1 MAARSDVGRSTL
13 KGVPPFPKHP
23 AYKDPPIPICLISPP
38 KPYGRRC
45 AIPPRPESRSPF
57 MQQTDPPSYG
67 EEFSMTRVLA
77 CLAIGAWVFLLWP
90 FPITTFMATC
100 MACVTYPAYRKL
112 HRKMSPSWAMTTYTV
127 GLAAITILPIA
138 TVVSLVTPQ
147 AVAGLK
153 ILDGL
158 RDSGWIH
165 SPEAQAW
172 FASVDAW
179 LKNLPGLEGG
189 LDQLASTAAG
199 LAGTAARTVLAGGV
213 GIAGGAFQ
221 AVLVLF
227 LFVMITMMCVTRADL
242 IHEFA
247 CRLTQWP
254 AEVIDRFVS
263 TIRKAIFGV
272 LVGVVFVALIQGFL
286 CGVGFAI
293 AEVPQPAFWGLIAA
307 FEAPIPFVGTALVW
321 LPVCIWLWLTGST
334 VACIGLAIWCALVV
348 AGVDN
353 LLRPFFLKTGIDAS
367 VVTLILSILCGL
379 AAFGPVGVFAGPVLV
394 AVAIQ
399 AGNES
404 TLCRKH

>member
-1 MAARSDVGRSTL
+1 
-13 KGVPPFPKHP
+13 
-23 AYKDPPIPICLISPP
+23 
-38 KPYGRRC
+38 
-45 AIPPRPESRSPF
+45 
-57 MQQTDPPSYG
+57 
-67 EEFSMTRVLA
+67 MTRVLA

-199 LAGTAARTVLAGGV
+199 LAGTAAPAGLLRA
-213 GIAGGAFQ
+213 GINVDAADPACGGEGERHRR
-221 AVLVLF
+221 AVLGEK
-227 LFVMITMMCVTRADL
+227 RA
-242 IHEFA
+242 
-247 CRLTQWP
+247 
-254 AEVIDRFVS
+254 V
-263 TIRKAIFGV
+263 FGD
-272 LVGVVFVALIQGFL
+272 AS
-286 CGVGFAI
+286 
-293 AEVPQPAFWGLIAA
+293 GLQDERIAA
-307 FEAPIPFVGTALVW
+307 
-321 LPVCIWLWLTGST
+321 
-334 VACIGLAIWCALVV
+334 GL
-348 AGVDN
+348 
-353 LLRPFFLKTGIDAS
+353 
-367 VVTLILSILCGL
+367 
-379 AAFGPVGVFAGPVLV
+379 
-394 AVAIQ
+394 
-399 AGNES
+399 
-404 TLCRKH
+404 

>member
-1 MAARSDVGRSTL
+1 MCIRDS
-13 KGVPPFPKHP
+13 
-23 AYKDPPIPICLISPP
+23 
-38 KPYGRRC
+38 
-45 AIPPRPESRSPF
+45 
-57 MQQTDPPSYG
+57 
-67 EEFSMTRVLA
+67 
-77 CLAIGAWVFLLWP
+77 
-90 FPITTFMATC
+90 
-100 MACVTYPAYRKL
+100 RKL

-227 LFVMITMMCVTRADL
+227 LFVMIDVYKR
-242 IHEFA
+242 
-247 CRLTQWP
+247 
-254 AEVIDRFVS
+254 
-263 TIRKAIFGV
+263 
-272 LVGVVFVALIQGFL
+272 QGFL
-286 CGVGFAI
+286 GALTTFST
-293 AEVPQPAFWGLIAA
+293 FSMDTLAA
-307 FEAPIPFVGTALVW
+307 FHAGHPAKAV
-321 LPVCIWLWLTGST
+321 PVSYTH
-334 VACIGLAIWCALVV
+334 LVV
-348 AGVDN
+348 
-353 LLRPFFLKTGIDAS
+353 
-367 VVTLILSILCGL
+367 GL
-379 AAFGPVGVFAGPVLV
+379 AADMGPNAPIVLAYQMV
-394 AVAIQ
+394 RLYTIILTVPLAARILHKFL
-399 AGNES
+399 S
-404 TLCRKH
+404 

>member
-1 MAARSDVGRSTL
+1 
-13 KGVPPFPKHP
+13 
-23 AYKDPPIPICLISPP
+23 
-38 KPYGRRC
+38 
-45 AIPPRPESRSPF
+45 
-57 MQQTDPPSYG
+57 
-67 EEFSMTRVLA
+67 MTRVLA

-90 FPITTFMATC
+90 FPVTTFLATC
-100 MACVTYPAYRKL
+100 MACVSYPIYRKL
-112 HRKMSPSWAMTTYTV
+112 HRKLSPKLAMAAYTT
-127 GLAAITILPIA
+127 GLALITILPIA
-138 TVVSLVTPQ
+138 TIVSLVTPQ

-158 RDSGWIH
+158 RDSGWLS
-165 SPEAQAW
+165 SPAAQAW
-172 FASVDAW
+172 FASIDAAIR
-179 LKNLPGLEGG
+179 KFPGLEGG

-221 AVLVLF
+221 MVLELF
-227 LFVMITMMCVTRADL
+227 LFVMITMMCATRADL
-242 IHEFA
+242 IHDFA

-254 AEVIDRFVS
+254 ADVIDRFVS

-272 LVGVVFVALIQGFL
+272 LVGVIFVALIQGVL
-286 CGVGFAI
+286 CGIGFAF
-293 AEVPQPAFWGLIAA
+293 AGVPQPAFWGLIAA
-307 FEAPIPFVGTALVW
+307 FVAPIPFVGTALVW
-321 LPVCIWLWLTGST
+321 LPACIWLWLTGST
-334 VACIGLAIWCALVV
+334 VACIGLALWCALVV

-379 AAFGPVGVFAGPVLV
+379 AAFGPIGVFAGPVLV

-404 TLCRKH
+404 TLSGKR

>member
-1 MAARSDVGRSTL
+1 
-13 KGVPPFPKHP
+13 
-23 AYKDPPIPICLISPP
+23 
-38 KPYGRRC
+38 
-45 AIPPRPESRSPF
+45 
-57 MQQTDPPSYG
+57 
-67 EEFSMTRVLA
+67 MTRVLA

-293 AEVPQPAFWGLIAA
+293 AEVPQPAFWVHGGLHRPCHLVCAGRSRGGQPA
-307 FEAPIPFVGTALVW
+307 SPLLPEDGDRRVGRYADPLH
-321 LPVCIWLWLTGST
+321 P
-334 VACIGLAIWCALVV
+334 
-348 AGVDN
+348 
-353 LLRPFFLKTGIDAS
+353 LRPRRVWAGRRLRGAGARRRRHS
-367 VVTLILSILCGL
+367 GRQREYPLPQALSMMT
-379 AAFGPVGVFAGPVLV
+379 P
-394 AVAIQ
+394 
-399 AGNES
+399 
-404 TLCRKH
+404 

>member
-1 MAARSDVGRSTL
+1 
-13 KGVPPFPKHP
+13 
-23 AYKDPPIPICLISPP
+23 
-38 KPYGRRC
+38 
-45 AIPPRPESRSPF
+45 

-307 FEAPIPFVGTALVW
+307 FVAPIPFVGTALVW
-321 LPVCIWLWLTGST
+321 
-334 VACIGLAIWCALVV
+334 LVV

>member
-1 MAARSDVGRSTL
+1 
-13 KGVPPFPKHP
+13 
-23 AYKDPPIPICLISPP
+23 
-38 KPYGRRC
+38 
-45 AIPPRPESRSPF
+45 
-57 MQQTDPPSYG
+57 
-67 EEFSMTRVLA
+67 MTRVLA

-293 AEVPQPAFWGLIAA
+293 AEVPQPAFWASLPRSWLPSLCRHGSRL
-307 FEAPIPFVGTALVW
+307 

>member
-1 MAARSDVGRSTL
+1 
-13 KGVPPFPKHP
+13 
-23 AYKDPPIPICLISPP
+23 
-38 KPYGRRC
+38 
-45 AIPPRPESRSPF
+45 
-57 MQQTDPPSYG
+57 
-67 EEFSMTRVLA
+67 MTRVLA

-242 IHEFA
+242 IHEFPLGN
-247 CRLTQWP
+247 RP
-254 AEVIDRFVS
+254 VS
-263 TIRKAIFGV
+263 CGDFN
-272 LVGVVFVALIQGFL
+272 LLIQRGNGFCVVSADL
-286 CGVGFAI
+286 L
-293 AEVPQPAFWGLIAA
+293 GL
-307 FEAPIPFVGTALVW
+307 GDSL
-321 LPVCIWLWLTGST
+321 
-334 VACIGLAIWCALVV
+334 
-348 AGVDN
+348 
-353 LLRPFFLKTGIDAS
+353 
-367 VVTLILSILCGL
+367 
-379 AAFGPVGVFAGPVLV
+379 
-394 AVAIQ
+394 
-399 AGNES
+399 
-404 TLCRKH
+404 

>member
-1 MAARSDVGRSTL
+1 
-13 KGVPPFPKHP
+13 
-23 AYKDPPIPICLISPP
+23 
-38 KPYGRRC
+38 
-45 AIPPRPESRSPF
+45 
-57 MQQTDPPSYG
+57 
-67 EEFSMTRVLA
+67 MTRVLA

-254 AEVIDRFVS
+254 AEVIDSFVS
-263 TIRKAIFGV
+263 RSFRGSFAVWASPSRKSPNPRSGAS
-272 LVGVVFVALIQGFL
+272 L
-286 CGVGFAI
+286 
-293 AEVPQPAFWGLIAA
+293 PRS
-307 FEAPIPFVGTALVW
+307 W
-321 LPVCIWLWLTGST
+321 LPS
-334 VACIGLAIWCALVV
+334 
-348 AGVDN
+348 
-353 LLRPFFLKTGIDAS
+353 LLSAR
-367 VVTLILSILCGL
+367 LSSGCRY
-379 AAFGPVGVFAGPVLV
+379 AFGCGSRGPRWPASALPSGVRW
-394 AVAIQ
+394 
-399 AGNES
+399 S
-404 TLCRKH
+404 

>member
-1 MAARSDVGRSTL
+1 
-13 KGVPPFPKHP
+13 
-23 AYKDPPIPICLISPP
+23 
-38 KPYGRRC
+38 
-45 AIPPRPESRSPF
+45 
-57 MQQTDPPSYG
+57 
-67 EEFSMTRVLA
+67 MTRVLA
-77 CLAIGAWVFLLWP
+77 CLAIGAWVLLLWP

-100 MACVTYPAYRKL
+100 MACVTYPIYRRL
-112 HRKMSPSWAMTTYTV
+112 HRKLSPSWAMTVYTV
-127 GLAAITILPIA
+127 GLALITILPIA
-138 TVVSLVTPQ
+138 SIVSLVTPQ

-158 RDSGWIH
+158 RDSGWING
-165 SPEAQAW
+165 PEAQAW
-172 FASVDAW
+172 FASVDVA
-179 LKNLPGLEGG
+179 LKKLPGLEGG
-189 LDQLASTAAG
+189 LGQLASTAAG

-227 LFVMITMMCVTRADL
+227 LFVMITMLCATRADL
-242 IHEFA
+242 IHEFS

-286 CGVGFAI
+286 CGVGFAF
-293 AEVPQPAFWGLIAA
+293 AGVPQPAFWGLIAA
-307 FEAPIPFVGTALVW
+307 FVAPIPFVGTALVW

-334 VACIGLAIWCALVV
+334 MTCVGLALWCALVV

-353 LLRPFFLKTGIDAS
+353 FLRPFFLKTGIDAS

-399 AGNES
+399 AANES
-404 TLCRKH
+404 TLSRNR

>member
-1 MAARSDVGRSTL
+1 
-13 KGVPPFPKHP
+13 
-23 AYKDPPIPICLISPP
+23 
-38 KPYGRRC
+38 
-45 AIPPRPESRSPF
+45 
-57 MQQTDPPSYG
+57 
-67 EEFSMTRVLA
+67 MTRVLA

-263 TIRKAIFGV
+263 TIRKALFGV

-307 FEAPIPFVGTALVW
+307 FVAPIPFVGTALVW

>member
-1 MAARSDVGRSTL
+1 
-13 KGVPPFPKHP
+13 
-23 AYKDPPIPICLISPP
+23 
-38 KPYGRRC
+38 
-45 AIPPRPESRSPF
+45 
-57 MQQTDPPSYG
+57 
-67 EEFSMTRVLA
+67 MTRVLA

-189 LDQLASTAAG
+189 
-199 LAGTAARTVLAGGV
+199 V

-307 FEAPIPFVGTALVW
+307 FVAPIPFVGTALVW

>member
-1 MAARSDVGRSTL
+1 
-13 KGVPPFPKHP
+13 
-23 AYKDPPIPICLISPP
+23 
-38 KPYGRRC
+38 
-45 AIPPRPESRSPF
+45 

-147 AVAGLK
+147 AVAG
-153 ILDGL
+153 
-158 RDSGWIH
+158 
-165 SPEAQAW
+165 
-172 FASVDAW
+172 

-307 FEAPIPFVGTALVW
+307 FVAPIPFVGTALVW

>member
-1 MAARSDVGRSTL
+1 
-13 KGVPPFPKHP
+13 
-23 AYKDPPIPICLISPP
+23 
-38 KPYGRRC
+38 
-45 AIPPRPESRSPF
+45 
-57 MQQTDPPSYG
+57 
-67 EEFSMTRVLA
+67 MTRVLA

-172 FASVDAW
+172 FASFI
-179 LKNLPGLEGG
+179 L
-189 LDQLASTAAG
+189 
-199 LAGTAARTVLAGGV
+199 GV
-213 GIAGGAFQ
+213 S
-221 AVLVLF
+221 
-227 LFVMITMMCVTRADL
+227 MTS
-242 IHEFA
+242 
-247 CRLTQWP
+247 P
-254 AEVIDRFVS
+254 
-263 TIRKAIFGV
+263 
-272 LVGVVFVALIQGFL
+272 
-286 CGVGFAI
+286 
-293 AEVPQPAFWGLIAA
+293 
-307 FEAPIPFVGTALVW
+307 
-321 LPVCIWLWLTGST
+321 
-334 VACIGLAIWCALVV
+334 
-348 AGVDN
+348 
-353 LLRPFFLKTGIDAS
+353 IDAS

>member
-1 MAARSDVGRSTL
+1 
-13 KGVPPFPKHP
+13 
-23 AYKDPPIPICLISPP
+23 
-38 KPYGRRC
+38 
-45 AIPPRPESRSPF
+45 
-57 MQQTDPPSYG
+57 
-67 EEFSMTRVLA
+67 MTRVLA

-272 LVGVVFVALIQGFL
+272 LVGVVVVALLQGLL

-293 AEVPQPAFWGLIAA
+293 AEVPQPAHGSRLAAGMHLAVAHGVHGGLHRPCHLVCAGRSRGGQPA
-307 FEAPIPFVGTALVW
+307 SPLLPEDGDRRVGRYADPLH
-321 LPVCIWLWLTGST
+321 P
-334 VACIGLAIWCALVV
+334 
-348 AGVDN
+348 
-353 LLRPFFLKTGIDAS
+353 LRPRRVWPGRRLRGAGARRRRHS
-367 VVTLILSILCGL
+367 GRQREYPLPQALSMMT
-379 AAFGPVGVFAGPVLV
+379 P
-394 AVAIQ
+394 
-399 AGNES
+399 
-404 TLCRKH
+404 

>member
-1 MAARSDVGRSTL
+1 
-13 KGVPPFPKHP
+13 
-23 AYKDPPIPICLISPP
+23 
-38 KPYGRRC
+38 
-45 AIPPRPESRSPF
+45 
-57 MQQTDPPSYG
+57 
-67 EEFSMTRVLA
+67 MTRVLA

-307 FEAPIPFVGTALVW
+307 FVAPIPFVGTALVW

-404 TLCRKH
+404 TLCRKHDDAINPKGGYPRLFLWPNATGIYRKHIEISSQLIDGREKTSLIIPTGYCSPFSLSS

>member
-1 MAARSDVGRSTL
+1 
-13 KGVPPFPKHP
+13 
-23 AYKDPPIPICLISPP
+23 
-38 KPYGRRC
+38 
-45 AIPPRPESRSPF
+45 

-199 LAGTAARTVLAGGV
+199 LAGTAAGPCLRAAWALRA
-213 GIAGGAFQ
+213 ARSRPCWCCS
-221 AVLVLF
+221 F
-227 LFVMITMMCVTRADL
+227 L
-242 IHEFA
+242 
-247 CRLTQWP
+247 
-254 AEVIDRFVS
+254 S
-263 TIRKAIFGV
+263 
-272 LVGVVFVALIQGFL
+272 
-286 CGVGFAI
+286 
-293 AEVPQPAFWGLIAA
+293 
-307 FEAPIPFVGTALVW
+307 
-321 LPVCIWLWLTGST
+321 
-334 VACIGLAIWCALVV
+334 
-348 AGVDN
+348 
-353 LLRPFFLKTGIDAS
+353 
-367 VVTLILSILCGL
+367 
-379 AAFGPVGVFAGPVLV
+379 
-394 AVAIQ
+394 
-399 AGNES
+399 
-404 TLCRKH
+404 

>member
-1 MAARSDVGRSTL
+1 
-13 KGVPPFPKHP
+13 
-23 AYKDPPIPICLISPP
+23 
-38 KPYGRRC
+38 
-45 AIPPRPESRSPF
+45 
-57 MQQTDPPSYG
+57 
-67 EEFSMTRVLA
+67 MTRVLA

-272 LVGVVFVALIQGFL
+272 LVGVVFVALIQGS
-286 CGVGFAI
+286 FAVW
-293 AEVPQPAFWGLIAA
+293 ASPSRKSPNPRSGASL
-307 FEAPIPFVGTALVW
+307 PRSW
-321 LPVCIWLWLTGST
+321 LPS
-334 VACIGLAIWCALVV
+334 
-348 AGVDN
+348 
-353 LLRPFFLKTGIDAS
+353 LLSAR
-367 VVTLILSILCGL
+367 LSSGCRY
-379 AAFGPVGVFAGPVLV
+379 AFGCGSRGPRWPASALPSGVRW
-394 AVAIQ
+394 
-399 AGNES
+399 S
-404 TLCRKH
+404 

>member
-1 MAARSDVGRSTL
+1 
-13 KGVPPFPKHP
+13 
-23 AYKDPPIPICLISPP
+23 
-38 KPYGRRC
+38 
-45 AIPPRPESRSPF
+45 
-57 MQQTDPPSYG
+57 
-67 EEFSMTRVLA
+67 MTRVLA

-263 TIRKAIFGV
+263 TIRKPSSASWWESCLSRSFRGSFAVWASPSRKSPNLRSGASLPRSWLPSLLSARLSSGCRYAFGCGSRV
-272 LVGVVFVALIQGFL
+272 HGGLHRPCHLVCAGRSRG
-286 CGVGFAI
+286 G
-293 AEVPQPAFWGLIAA
+293 QPASPLLPEDGDRR
-307 FEAPIPFVGTALVW
+307 VGRYADPLH
-321 LPVCIWLWLTGST
+321 P
-334 VACIGLAIWCALVV
+334 
-348 AGVDN
+348 
-353 LLRPFFLKTGIDAS
+353 LRPRRVWAGRRLRGAGARRRRHS
-367 VVTLILSILCGL
+367 GRQREYPLPQALSMMT
-379 AAFGPVGVFAGPVLV
+379 P
-394 AVAIQ
+394 
-399 AGNES
+399 
-404 TLCRKH
+404 

>member
-1 MAARSDVGRSTL
+1 
-13 KGVPPFPKHP
+13 
-23 AYKDPPIPICLISPP
+23 
-38 KPYGRRC
+38 
-45 AIPPRPESRSPF
+45 
-57 MQQTDPPSYG
+57 
-67 EEFSMTRVLA
+67 
-77 CLAIGAWVFLLWP
+77 
-90 FPITTFMATC
+90 
-100 MACVTYPAYRKL
+100 
-112 HRKMSPSWAMTTYTV
+112 MTTYTV

-179 LKNLPGLEGG
+179 LKNLPGLEGR
-189 LDQLASTAAG
+189 AG
-199 LAGTAARTVLAGGV
+199 SACQYRGGACGTAARTVLAGGV

-307 FEAPIPFVGTALVW
+307 FVAPIPFVGTALVW

-353 LLRPFFLKTGIDAS
+353 LLRPFFLKTG
-367 VVTLILSILCGL
+367 
-379 AAFGPVGVFAGPVLV
+379 
-394 AVAIQ
+394 
-399 AGNES
+399 S
-404 TLCRKH
+404 TRRSLR